1 LRRFICC
8 EKVLNP
14 YSYIAI
20 EGNIGA
26 GKTSLATKL
35 AHDLEAKLVLE
46 EFADNTFLPKFYEQP
61 ERYAFPVELSF
72 LSERFSQLKRELN
85 TTDLFA
91 PNIVSDYFISKC
103 QIFAKNNLHR
113 DEYEL
118 FLKMFEIVQ
127 GACPVPDLLVYLYLN
142 VDDLQSNI
150 RKRGREYE
158 RQITDEYL
166 TNIQNQYLEFIRQ
179 HEELR
184 ILIIDTTNVDFVQN
198 TMDYETMKRIIL
210 ADYPRGIH
218 RITA

>member
-1 LRRFICC
+1 M
-8 EKVLNP
+8 NP
-14 YSYIAI
+14 YRYIAI

-26 GKTSLATKL
+26 GKTSLATML
-35 AHDLEAKLVLE
+35 ANEFAAKLVLE

-91 PNIVSDYFISKC
+91 PNIISDYFISKC
-103 QIFAKNNLHR
+103 QIFAKNNLHK
-113 DEYEL
+113 DEYDL

-127 GACPVPDLLVYLYLN
+127 GACPTPDLLVYLYLN
-142 VDDLQSNI
+142 VNDLQSNI
-150 RKRGREYE
+150 RKRGRDYE
-158 RQITDEYL
+158 KQITDEYL

-184 ILIIDTTNVDFVQN
+184 ILIIDTSDVDFVN
-198 TMDYETMKRIIL
+198 KTPDYDKMKKIVL
-210 ADYPRGIH
+210 AEYSTGIH
-218 RITA
+218 RVKV